1 MTMVGYARCSTA
13 DQNLDLQIDAL
24 TAAGC
29 ERIYT
34 EKASGGD
41 RERKQL
47 AAALKFCQK
56 GDVFVC
62 WKLDRAARS
71 VSHLIEIVDDLKARD
86 VGFRSLNDA
95 IDTTTAAGK
104 LMFHVMAAFA
114 EFEKNIIRER
124 TMAGLAAARARGRI
138 GGRPKGWRKGHKRP
152 MRQTEEEEREVW
164 KARVEAAS

>member
-56 GDVFVC
+56 GDVFVIF
-62 WKLDRAARS
+62 KLDRAARS
-71 VSHLIEIVDDLKARD
+71 LGHLIEIVDDLKDRG
-86 VGFRSLNDA
+86 VGFKALNDA
-95 IDTTTAAGK
+95 IDTTTAAGN
-104 LMFHVMAAFA
+104 LMFQIMGAFA
-114 EFEKNIIRER
+114 EFERSVIRER

-138 GGRPKGWRKGHKRP
+138 GGRPKGWKKPRRKV
-152 MRQTEEEEREVW
+152 EV
-164 KARVEAAS
+164 AA